1 MFDDIR
7 YWSPIDIQ
15 AAAKITGLDIKHM
28 PLQNPPLQR
37 VTAMRGRS
45 HDDKA
50 VPREQESAID
60 PAHGPNRVQTKAA
73 ARLPSVEDRQ
83 EQCVRGKGNGPKGSQ
98 ALVLDGLPGRSA
110 AQLLM
115 YGPKTLYK
123 CLQEQGC
130 GARRTAGALRGRVE
144 MKQPETPRL
153 RQTIR
158 SDPHSI

>member
-1 MFDDIR
+1 MDET
-7 YWSPIDIQ
+7 SELNTEP
-15 AAAKITGLDIKHM
+15 K
-28 PLQNPPLQR
+28 
-37 VTAMRGRS
+37 GRLGRAGR
-45 HDDKA
+45 A
-50 VPREQESAID
+50 VPVGSSACEEKET
-60 PAHGPNRVQTKAA
+60 GRTG
-73 ARLPSVEDRQ
+73 
-83 EQCVRGKGNGPKGSQ
+83 VRGKGNGPKGSQ

>member
-50 VPREQESAID
+50 VPREQEGAID
-60 PAHGPNRVQTKAA
+60 RTHGPNRVQTKAA
-73 ARLPSVEDRQ
+73 ARLPPVEDGQGMSWR
-83 EQCVRGKGNGPKGSQ
+83 VNGS
-98 ALVLDGLPGRSA
+98 S
-110 AQLLM
+110 
-115 YGPKTLYK
+115 
-123 CLQEQGC
+123 
-130 GARRTAGALRGRVE
+130 
-144 MKQPETPRL
+144 RL
-153 RQTIR
+153 CC
-158 SDPHSI
+158 